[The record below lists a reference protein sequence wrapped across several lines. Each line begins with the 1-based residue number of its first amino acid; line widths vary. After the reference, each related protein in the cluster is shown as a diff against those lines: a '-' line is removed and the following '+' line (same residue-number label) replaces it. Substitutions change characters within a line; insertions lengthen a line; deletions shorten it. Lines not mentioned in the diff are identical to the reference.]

1 MSTSPQREKVREDVR
16 APGPHG
22 DGRTRG
28 AGGAVALIAATAL
41 APTAWGTT
49 YAVTTELL
57 PPGHPLFA
65 AVMRSLPGGLLLLLL
80 TRVSPRGAW
89 WWKSA
94 VLGALNIGAVYALLF
109 VAAELLPGG
118 VAGTLA
124 AIQPIMVAGLAVV
137 VLRERVS
144 VWRIGWGIAGAVGVG
159 LVILGPGARLDGVGV
174 LAGLAG
180 AGSMALGIVLTKH
193 WGRPAGVGPGTL
205 AGWQLTAGGL
215 VLLPLMVVFEGAP
228 PRLDGAAVTGY
239 LWLGTVGGFIAH
251 VLWFRGIGRLPVT
264 ATGMLVLVSPL
275 VAALIGALML
285 GEAFT
290 PGQLAG
296 FGLAL
301 AALLAGQS
309 DPGQRPPAREVRN
322 VRR

>member
-1 MSTSPQREKVREDVR
+1 MSTSAQREQVREPAR
-16 APGPHG
+16 APGPG
-22 DGRTRG
+22 GTGRARG

-41 APTAWGTT
+41 APAAWGTT

-65 AVMRSLPGGLLLLLL
+65 ALMRSLPGGLLLLLL
-80 TRVSPRGAW
+80 TRVLPRGEW

-94 VLGALNIGAVYALLF
+94 VLGALNIAAVYALLF

-124 AIQPIMVAGLAVV
+124 AVQPIMVAGLAVA
-137 VLRERVS
+137 VLRERAS
-144 VWRIGWGIAGAVGVG
+144 VWRIGWGIAGVVGVG
-159 LVILGPGARLDGVGV
+159 LVIVGPSARLDGVGV

-193 WGRPAGVGPGTL
+193 WGRPDGVGPVTL
-205 AGWQLTAGGL
+205 AGWQLTTGGL
-215 VLLPLMVVFEGAP
+215 VLLPLVALFEGAP
-228 PRLDGAAVTGY
+228 PHLDGSAVTGY

-251 VLWFRGIGRLPVT
+251 ALWFRGIGRLPVT
-264 ATGMLVLVSPL
+264 ATGMLVLLSPL
-275 VAALIGALML
+275 VSALIGAFML

-290 PGQLAG
+290 AGQLAG
-296 FGLAL
+296 FALAL
-301 AALLAGQS
+301 AALLAGQL
-309 DPGQRPPAREVRN
+309 DPGRPAAAREVRN

>member
-1 MSTSPQREKVREDVR
+1 MTASPPRQQIQPPAPTTRTAAVRR
-16 APGPHG
+16 
-22 DGRTRG
+22 R

-41 APTAWGTT
+41 APAAWGTT

-57 PPGHPLFA
+57 PPEHPLFA
-65 AVMRSLPGGLLLLLL
+65 ALLRSLPGGLLLVLVA
-80 TRVSPRGAW
+80 RVLPRGAW
-89 WWKSA
+89 WWKAA
-94 VLGALNIGAVYALLF
+94 VLGTLNISAVYAFLF

-124 AIQPIMVAGLAVV
+124 AVQPIMVAGLAVA

-144 VWRIGWGIAGAVGVG
+144 AWRIGWGIAGVAGVG
-159 LVILGPGARLDGVGV
+159 LVILGPNARLDGAGV

-193 WGRPAGVGPGTL
+193 WGRPAGVGPAAL

-215 VLLPLMVVFEGAP
+215 VLLPLAAVFEGAP
-228 PRLDGAAVTGY
+228 PHLDGSAVAGY

-251 VLWFRGIGRLPVT
+251 VLWFRGLGRLPVT
-264 ATGMLVLVSPL
+264 ATAMLVLLSPL
-275 VAALIGALML
+275 VAAVIGALLL

-290 PGQLAG
+290 AGQLAG

-301 AALLAGQS
+301 AALVAGQLS
-309 DPGQRPPAREVRN
+309 PGRRRPPR
-322 VRR
+322 